1 MAKLLGLNEN
11 YFIHQLGDRADVHAR
26 FNYYP
31 CCSRPDLVLGIRPHS
46 DGSFVTILLLDKE
59 VEGLQVLKD
68 GEWFKVPITPHAL
81 VFNLGNQMEVTTS
94 ISIVMA
100 KNLYQ
105 GSTQEI
111 EMLMIFTFGFSP
123 KVLNFSMRV

>member
-1 MAKLLGLNEN
+1 VEQVLSAMAKLLGLNEN

-94 ISIVMA
+94 KYLISPEISLTME
-100 KNLYQ
+100 KRRFITLY
-105 GSTQEI
+105 S
-111 EMLMIFTFGFSP
+111 
-123 KVLNFSMRV
+123 